1 MIIKGK
7 ITKKV
12 KYYWS
17 TKSPCLHRAVARS
30 YGGNKILGFNLKK
43 KIGFL
48 SPSFYVKFLLFFN
61 LIHELFLLFWLYWRI
76 DREFYLGIRY
86 IYDFVLLVIC
96 QFPINKGISF
106 VEDWQLDDCH
116 FLSWNTFP
124 FIKKF
129 SLLILE
135 LPFTNHDRITYFLW
149 FFGGSL

>member
-1 MIIKGK
+1 MAKNQK
-7 ITKKV
+7 IE
-12 KYYWS
+12 YNWS
-17 TKSPCLHRAVARS
+17 IKSPSLHHAVARS
-30 YGGNKILGFNLKK
+30 YDGK
-43 KIGFL
+43 FL

-86 IYDFVLLVIC
+86 IYYFVLLVIC

-129 SLLILE
+129 SLFILE
-135 LPFTNHDRITYFLW
+135 FPFTNHDRITYFLW